1 MLDTG
6 SHDNLRLKPDHH
18 RSDSMVLLQRSDT
31 TSTTAIGSEEELL
44 AREEH
49 PDIVRQLT
57 GKGENLISNLTF
69 SSFRMEMFGKGEY
82 EYDLVHH
89 HICM

>member
-57 GKGENLISNLTF
+57 GKGEKEKLLFLILLSLVL
-69 SSFRMEMFGKGEY
+69 EWKCFGKGEY
-82 EYDLVHH
+82 
-89 HICM
+89 

>member
-57 GKGENLISNLTF
+57 GKGEKLLFLILLS
-69 SSFRMEMFGKGEY
+69 
-82 EYDLVHH
+82 LVLELK
-89 HICM
+89 CFWER